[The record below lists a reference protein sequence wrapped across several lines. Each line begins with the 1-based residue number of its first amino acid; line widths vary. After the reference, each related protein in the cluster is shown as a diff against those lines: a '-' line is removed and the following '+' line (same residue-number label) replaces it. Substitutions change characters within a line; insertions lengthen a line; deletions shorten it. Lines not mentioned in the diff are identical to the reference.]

1 MWTHKTC
8 HIVLMMCLFV
18 ALSFSAFQQVNAEE
32 ATNSFQAESNSIGLF
47 THIAGASLLPLA
59 PALEQGKF
67 ESQTA
72 KADRADKWLLSA
84 YAPNTTDRPSNR
96 LDSRRASSAAQTR
109 KLRPLWLL
117 HRALLR

>member
-8 HIVLMMCLFV
+8 HILLMMCLFG
-18 ALSFSAFQQVNAEE
+18 ALNFGGFQPVEAEE
-32 ATNSFQAESNSIGLF
+32 PSSKVQTDNNSVGLF
-47 THIAGASLLPLA
+47 THFAGASLLPLA
-59 PALEQGKF
+59 PALEQGKL

-72 KADRADKWLLSA
+72 KADRTDRWLLSA
-84 YAPNTTDRPSNR
+84 YAPNPTDCLFSC
-96 LDSRRASSAAQTR
+96 LESRRANGAVQTR